1 MSQRKKKDV
10 RHKEGRTRVT
20 KEGEG
25 RVALRRGWTGVT
37 WRVCVQR
44 AGHAAAAV
52 QRAWHAPLELSSQHV
67 IKVTPKDGLT
77 IHELDPVLLA
87 CVLAA
92 IRRQLLDLLLH
103 VLSAG
108 RDRRGRSRPCGGGV
122 VGAGER
128 GG

>member
-1 MSQRKKKDV
+1 MSQRKESDV
-10 RHKEGRTRVT
+10 CRVAEGA
-20 KEGEG
+20 G
-25 RVALRRGWTGVT
+25 RVSRGASVA
-37 WRVCVQR
+37 VQR
-44 AGHAAAAV
+44 AGHATAVV

-67 IKVTPKDGLT
+67 IKVAPKDGLT

-87 CVLAA
+87 CVPLA

-108 RDRRGRSRPCGGGV
+108 AGTDAGGHGRVEVGLWGGR
-122 VGAGER
+122 GER